1 MPQVS
6 APKSLIAQLRI
17 AAIMEGISYLLLLAV
32 TMPLKYLADMPEPN
46 MIVGYSH
53 GLLFIWYVVLVL
65 LVAYRYRWNFKST
78 AIALAASLIPAATFY
93 VEAKML
99 RDKRLTT

>member
-1 MPQVS
+1 MPQLT
-6 APKSLIAQLRI
+6 ARKGLIGQLRI
-17 AAIMEGISYLLLLAV
+17 AAIMEGISYILLLAV

-46 MIVGYSH
+46 MFVGYAH
-53 GLLFIWYVVLVL
+53 GLLFIWYVGLVL
-65 LVAYRYRWNFKST
+65 LVAYSYRWNFKPT

-99 RDKRLTT
+99 KDKKLTT

>member
-1 MPQVS
+1 MPQVK
-6 APKSLIAQLRI
+6 AHKNLIGQLRT
-17 AAIMEGISYLLLLAV
+17 AAILEGISYLLLLGI

-46 MIVGYSH
+46 MIVGYAH
-53 GLLFIWYVVLVL
+53 GLLFIWYVGLVV

-99 RDKRLTT
+99 KDKSLTT